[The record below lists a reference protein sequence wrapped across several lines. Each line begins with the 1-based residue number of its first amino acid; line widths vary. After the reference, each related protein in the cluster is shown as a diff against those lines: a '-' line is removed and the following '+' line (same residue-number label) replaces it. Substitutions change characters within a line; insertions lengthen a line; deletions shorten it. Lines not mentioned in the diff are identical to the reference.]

1 MSDNSKELKEWLVNN
16 SSGVYRKCATAA
28 NYIGELEADN
38 EILKDKVDKLN
49 DLCREFASM
58 GRVSINQNEAL
69 KGLCESYS
77 DIANQR
83 HLTTN
88 KSKG

>member
-1 MSDNSKELKEWLVNN
+1 MSDKPVFSMSKFVNN
-16 SSGVYRKCATAA
+16 EDRLSAMAT
-28 NYIGELEADN
+28 YYCTLSESLEADN
-38 EILKDKVDKLN
+38 ELLKAKVKDIQS
-49 DLCREFASM
+49 LCMEFSSL
-58 GRVSINQNEAL
+58 GRVSIHQNEAL

-88 KSKG
+88 KG